1 MITKDLFNQ
10 DSEIEKPIFSISDY
24 IKLLNVVLQKCEAK
38 IMGETTQVQISKPGH
53 VYFSL
58 KDKKDGSIINCVI
71 WKYNYGLSGI
81 QLKEGLEIVASGA
94 PSIYAPYGKFS
105 FQAKSIRLV
114 GEGKLKEEYERLKKE
129 LTEKGF
135 FAEERKR
142 ALPLYPQKIGVIT
155 SKRGAVIHDL
165 NSNLGKFGFKIKLVD
180 SLVEGQDA
188 VKDIFLAIKTLK
200 KQDIDVLVIMRGGG
214 SLESLLAF
222 NNEAL
227 VKEVVDFPVPVIA
240 GIGHDKDVSLVA
252 LAADVMVSTPTAV
265 ANLLN
270 QSWERASLEIEQ
282 KENYL
287 FNSYNNR
294 LLRIKSQI
302 EQLQFKLN
310 NRLETIFRRYQ
321 EIENKLK
328 ISLEKISY
336 ALTTKKNTI
345 VSLIKLISR
354 SFIESLE
361 TAKQQIKTR
370 EKTILSNNP
379 ERQLKLGYCLAYAKG
394 KIMKKTEDVK
404 IGQDFDLQLVDG
416 IINSEVKNINKNGK
430 LKRKP

>member
-10 DSEIEKPIFSISDY
+10 DSEKGKPIFSISDY

-38 IMGETTQVQISKPGH
+38 IMGETTQVKIWTSGH
-53 VYFSL
+53 AYFSL
-58 KDKKDGSIINCVI
+58 KDKTGDGIIDCVI
-71 WKYNYGLSGI
+71 WKYNYSLSGI
-81 QLKEGLEIVASGA
+81 QLKDGMEIVASGA
-94 PSIYAPYGKFS
+94 PNVYARNGRFS
-105 FQAKSIRLV
+105 FQAKSVRLV

-188 VKDIFLAIKTLK
+188 VKDILLAIKTLR

-222 NNEAL
+222 NNETL
-227 VKEVVDFPVPVIA
+227 VKEVVNFPVPVIA

-252 LAADVMVSTPTAV
+252 MAADAMVSTPTAV

-282 KENYL
+282 KENYI
-287 FNSYNNR
+287 FSNYNNR
-294 LLRIKSQI
+294 LVKIRFQI
-302 EQLQFKLN
+302 EQLQFKLS
-310 NRLETIFRRYQ
+310 NRLETIFKRYR

-336 ALTTKKNTI
+336 SLTTKKNTI
-345 VSLIKLISR
+345 TSLTRLISR
-354 SFIESLE
+354 SFVESLE
-361 TAKQQIKTR
+361 TINEQIRTR
-370 EKTILSNNP
+370 EKIISSNDP
-379 ERQLKLGYCLAYAKG
+379 ERQLKLGYCLARAKG
-394 KIMKKTEDVK
+394 KIIKKTKDVK
-404 IGQDFDLQLVDG
+404 IGEDFDLQLVDG
-416 IINSEVKNINKNGK
+416 IINSEVKNINKKNG
-430 LKRKP
+430 

>member
-10 DSEIEKPIFSISDY
+10 NSEKPIFSISDY

-38 IMGETTQVQISKPGH
+38 IMGETTQVKIWSSGH
-53 VYFSL
+53 AYFSL
-58 KDKKDGSIINCVI
+58 KDKTGDGIIDCVI

-81 QLKEGLEIVASGA
+81 QLKDGMEIVASGA
-94 PSIYAPYGKFS
+94 PNVYARNGRFS
-105 FQAKSIRLV
+105 FQAKSVRLV

-188 VKDIFLAIKTLK
+188 VKDILLALKTFK

-222 NNEAL
+222 NNEVL
-227 VKEVVDFPVPVIA
+227 VKEVVNFPVPVIA

-252 LAADVMVSTPTAV
+252 MAADAMVSTPTAV

-270 QSWERASLEIEQ
+270 QSWERASMEIEQ

-287 FNSYNNR
+287 LSSYGNR
-294 LLRIKSQI
+294 LVKIRSQI

-310 NRLETIFRRYQ
+310 NRLETIFRRYR

-336 ALTTKKNTI
+336 SLATKKNTI
-345 VSLIKLISR
+345 ASLTKFITR

-361 TAKQQIKTR
+361 TTNEQIKTR
-370 EKTILSNNP
+370 EKIITSNDP

-394 KIMKKTEDVK
+394 KIIKKTQDVK
-404 IGQDFDLQLVDG
+404 IGEDFDLQLVDG
-416 IINSEVKNINKNGK
+416 IINSEVKNINKKNG
-430 LKRKP
+430 

>member
-1 MITKDLFNQ
+1 MTEDLFSQNT
-10 DSEIEKPIFSISDY
+10 EKENRVFSISDY
-24 IKLLNVVLQKCEAK
+24 IKLLNVVLQKCEAR
-38 IMGETTQVQISKPGH
+38 IVGETTQVQISKPGH

-58 KDKKDGSIINCVI
+58 KDKADGSIINCVI
-71 WKYNYGLSGI
+71 WKYNYALSGI
-81 QLKEGLEIVASGA
+81 QLKEGLEIIASGV
-94 PSIYAPYGKFS
+94 PSVYAPWGKLS
-105 FQAKSIRLV
+105 FQAKSVQLV

-129 LTEKGF
+129 LTEKGY

-188 VKDIFLAIKTLK
+188 VKDILLAIKTLK

-222 NNEAL
+222 NNAVL

-252 LAADVMVSTPTAV
+252 MAADVMVSTPTAV

-270 QSWERASLEIEQ
+270 QSWERASMEIEQ
-282 KENYL
+282 KENCI
-287 FNSYNNR
+287 FSSYNNR
-294 LLRIKSQI
+294 LLKIRSQI
-302 EQLQFKLN
+302 EQFQFKLN
-310 NRLETIFRRYQ
+310 SRLEAIFNRYR

-336 ALTTKKNTI
+336 ALTTQKNTI
-345 VSLIKLISR
+345 ISLAKFISK

-361 TAKQQIKTR
+361 TAGRQIESR
-370 EKTILSNNP
+370 EKIISSNNP

-394 KIMKKTEDVK
+394 KIIKKTKDVK
-404 IGQDFDLQLVDG
+404 IGEDFDLQLVDG
-416 IINSEVKNINKNGK
+416 IINSEVKNIKK
-430 LKRKP
+430 